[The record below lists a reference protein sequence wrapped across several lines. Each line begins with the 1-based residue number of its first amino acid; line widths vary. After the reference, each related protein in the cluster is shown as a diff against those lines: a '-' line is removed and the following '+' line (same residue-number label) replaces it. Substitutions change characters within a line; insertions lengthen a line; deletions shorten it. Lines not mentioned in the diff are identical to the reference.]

1 MALTEAEQ
9 EHLAQVRAKMVLVMH
24 QSLTFQQQADAIL
37 ALTGDDGRPLLAVRH
52 PEQTPPDSPYENSE
66 GIILQWGQSEGWD
79 EAIGR
84 LGKTGWVR
92 ALEVKT

>member
-37 ALTGDDGRPLLAVRH
+37 ALTGDYGTPLLAVRQ
-52 PEQTPPDSPYENSE
+52 PEQTAPGSPAATRSSCRVAACRAGAASRSPPRPASSPGSATR
-66 GIILQWGQSEGWD
+66 G
-79 EAIGR
+79 
-84 LGKTGWVR
+84 
-92 ALEVKT
+92 